1 MNIQVLLFAQAKQIV
16 GQSSL
21 QIELPDQATVSDLLN
36 HVVQAAP
43 ELQPMQTSLLVA
55 VNNQFA
61 DGQQVIHGSDTV
73 ACFPP
78 VSGG

>member
-1 MNIQVLLFAQAKQIV
+1 MNIQVLLFAQAKQLV
-16 GQSSL
+16 GRDSL
-21 QIELPDQATVSDLLN
+21 EVEIPDQGTVADLLN

-43 ELQPMQTSLLVA
+43 ELQPMQTNLLVA

-61 DGQQVIHGSDTV
+61 NRQQVIHPSDTV

>member
-1 MNIQVLLFAQAKQIV
+1 MNIQVLLFAQAKQLV
-16 GQSSL
+16 GRDSLEVEIPEQS
-21 QIELPDQATVSDLLN
+21 TVDDLLN
-36 HVVQAAP
+36 HVVLAAP

-61 DGQQVIHGSDTV
+61 NRQQVIHGSDTV